1 MKVEPITVQVSETLE
16 YEQVNVVVDETLTVI
31 SALPAELVIP
41 VLNEEKK
48 KKFKI

>member
-31 SALPAELVIP
+31 SALPVELVIP
-41 VLNEEKK
+41 VLNEPKE
-48 KKFKI
+48 